1 MEKEISTMK
10 ELPAFERQLLL
21 ARIYHFSWYSDEAY
35 NEMLQYI
42 RKWEEQCS
50 VKAVLIPEEELHT
63 EEEKEAM
70 KEIIS
75 KIKTI

>member
-21 ARIYHFSWYSDEAY
+21 ARVYHFSWYSDEAY
-35 NEMLQYI
+35 GELLEYI
-42 RKWEEQCS
+42 RKWEEES
-50 VKAVLIPEEELHT
+50 KVKAFVVPEQELHT

>member
-1 MEKEISTMK
+1 METMK

-21 ARIYHFSWYSDEAY
+21 AKVYHFSWYSDEAY
-35 NEMLQYI
+35 HELLKYI
-42 RKWEEQCS
+42 TKWDKKCE
-50 VKAVLIPEEELHT
+50 VKAVLIPEEDLHT

-75 KIKTI
+75 KLKTN

>member
-1 MEKEISTMK
+1 MGNNVQTMK

-21 ARIYHFSWYSDEAY
+21 ARVYHFSWYSDEAY
-35 NEMLQYI
+35 AELVEYI
-42 RKWEEQCS
+42 NKWEDGCK
-50 VKAVLIPEEELHT
+50 VKAILAQPEEHT

-75 KIKTI
+75 KIKTT

>member
-1 MEKEISTMK
+1 METIR

-21 ARIYHFSWYSDEAY
+21 ARVYHFSWYSDEAY
-35 NEMLQYI
+35 AELLQYI
-42 RKWEEQCS
+42 NKWDDECKVKVVLAQPEEQ
-50 VKAVLIPEEELHT
+50 T

>member
-1 MEKEISTMK
+1 MGNIQTMR

-21 ARIYHFSWYSDEAY
+21 ARVYHFSWYSDEAY
-35 NEMLQYI
+35 AELLQYI
-42 RKWEEQCS
+42 NKWEDECK
-50 VKAVLIPEEELHT
+50 VKAVLAQPEVQT

>member
-1 MEKEISTMK
+1 METQTIR

-21 ARIYHFSWYSDEAY
+21 ARVYHFSWYSDEAY
-35 NEMLQYI
+35 AELLEYI
-42 RKWEEQCS
+42 NKWENECEI
-50 VKAVLIPEEELHT
+50 KAILAQPEEQT